1 MTQNC
6 QKCGCP
12 INWDKLIEKVYKK
25 KDGSMGSGWWRED
38 LSKEEHTKERCETM
52 SITNEWRQS
61 KEAPKQ
67 EKTDYGQVPEWLND
81 QAENIKIAWKGY
93 ASLAA
98 SLVDEV
104 QPTLDN
110 RTRSMAVSAVIDQII
125 QMQKI
130 KAIKELRSEKLE

>member
-1 MTQNC
+1 MKTKYEGNC
-6 QKCGCP
+6 KHCGKS
-12 INWDKLIEKVYKK
+12 WKVG
-25 KDGSMGSGWWRED
+25 DEIHF
-38 LSKEEHTKERCETM
+38 SKEPKAVCIDSVCFEKQKANIERAIQAGTSARLETTR
-52 SITNEWRQS
+52 TN
-61 KEAPKQ
+61 
-67 EKTDYGQVPEWLND
+67 YGQVPEWLND
-81 QAENIKIAWKGY
+81 QAENIKTAWKGY